1 MSNLTAL
8 AIIFLGLSPALAAQ
22 SSFRIHAMA
31 LTISERFELSP
42 EVMDFQPERSQS
54 YGSQVSAQW
63 VSKIRIG
70 AIAGVIWQ
78 TLSNNDD
85 RYYDELQELR
95 HEVEGNSDRSFEFI
109 AGPSYHVF
117 PEDRSIQ
124 IELRVLGGYR
134 NLSLGQQ
141 TETYINAISYQR
153 EQQTYQFEQQGGWVF
168 MPGIVFEVRPQESP
182 IGGVLQISS
191 LHASS
196 QQDLQML
203 SGDGQERVESFRIK
217 SNGVSLAVG
226 LVYAF

>member
-1 MSNLTAL
+1 MSKFIAL
-8 AIIFLGLSPALAAQ
+8 ALIFMGLCPSLKAQ

-31 LTISERFELSP
+31 LTTSERFELSP
-42 EVMDFQPERSQS
+42 EVMGYRPERSQS

-70 AIAGVIWQ
+70 AIASVIWQ

-95 HEVEGNSDRSFEFI
+95 HEAEGNSDRSFECM
-109 AGPSYHVF
+109 AGASYHVF
-117 PEDRSIQ
+117 PEGKSVQ
-124 IELRVLGGYR
+124 IELRALGGYR
-134 NLSLGQQ
+134 SLSLGQQ
-141 TETYINAISYQR
+141 TETYISTVTYQQ
-153 EQQTYQFEQQGGWVF
+153 EQRTYQFEQQGGWVF

-191 LHASS
+191 WHASS
-196 QQDLQML
+196 QQDLQLL
-203 SGDGQERVESFRIK
+203 SGDGQERVESFRMK
-217 SNGVSLAVG
+217 SNGVSLAAG